1 MRNIL
6 VISSVAGSLALAT
19 MVWPSVSAQQ
29 EMLPRPGAGSGVSR
43 VEGNVAVTGTV
54 SVDQMPDVNA
64 KQRGPWRVGIT
75 EMPEVHIAGLSFL
88 RAGGRY
94 EVTWPAGDKETLAV
108 TAVASNGWVK
118 VDQRSRWVNLA
129 LARSVEAVN

>member
-1 MRNIL
+1 MRIVL
-6 VISSVAGSLALAT
+6 VVGSLALVA
-19 MVWPSVSAQQ
+19 MVWPGLSAQQ
-29 EMLPRPGAGSGVSR
+29 EMLPRPGPGSGLSK
-43 VEGNVAVTGTV
+43 VTG
-54 SVDQMPDVNA
+54 SVTIDEMPDVNA

-75 EMPEVHIAGLSFL
+75 ELPEVHLAGLSFL
-88 RAGGRY
+88 RAGSRY

-108 TAVASNGWVK
+108 TAVTSNGWVK